1 MSRIKRVVLFQPAS
15 AGGNF
20 EYVAIPRQGLLFLS
34 GALAQWD
41 GPNVY
46 EREIWFED
54 RSGLIDPD
62 KDLEGV
68 DILMVTALINE
79 APRGYQIAKL
89 AKLHHPELITIG
101 GGPQMSPLA
110 EEAFNN
116 GDFDVIVQREGED
129 IIGQLSDVLLEHRG
143 SDRDQYL
150 AKIPGIS
157 YRKDGGIVQ
166 TNRQGLVSPDFVEL
180 PDFRSIKDLNSGNP
194 MVGAVI
200 ETIRGCTESCTYC
213 QVIQQFLGYRMISRE
228 VEFKRLAQLRDLAA
242 DGLVHTSRNGTF
254 QVFISDDLH
263 APPLRAVKFRDER
276 LTRLQGWNGHTD
288 GMNMIC
294 QVRAEVGQDPELITA
309 MQNANIKMVYVGVE
323 SDNAENL
330 IAVNKRQEPGQ
341 MHKDLHYI
349 NEAGLT
355 VVAMTIIGLPFDTE
369 KSIMDLAD
377 WVTTVSKYQ
386 TVNFL
391 TPLPAT
397 SNWDSLVPLD
407 ENGELLAEGTMRP
420 YHLYTGRQFVHQD
433 KRWTMQESRD
443 LFDRYSAKLNPVDDV
458 YRRVFRILRTYKL
471 RLAATSRDLSDT
483 LASKLSEATEA
494 LKNWSDAASLTGL
507 EFGENITERVSELA
521 DQIRAVSQPLAN
533 ARKEAADAIGS
544 QVNDLS
550 ESMKLLTGPTGNREL
565 ALDISGRIT
574 ELAEL
579 IDSTVTVSTKGGARA

>member
-1 MSRIKRVVLFQPAS
+1 
-15 AGGNF
+15 
-20 EYVAIPRQGLLFLS
+20 
-34 GALAQWD
+34 
-41 GPNVY
+41 
-46 EREIWFED
+46 
-54 RSGLIDPD
+54 
-62 KDLEGV
+62 
-68 DILMVTALINE
+68 
-79 APRGYQIAKL
+79 
-89 AKLHHPELITIG
+89 
-101 GGPQMSPLA
+101 
-110 EEAFNN
+110 
-116 GDFDVIVQREGED
+116 
-129 IIGQLSDVLLEHRG
+129 
-143 SDRDQYL
+143 
-150 AKIPGIS
+150 
-157 YRKDGGIVQ
+157 
-166 TNRQGLVSPDFVEL
+166 
-180 PDFRSIKDLNSGNP
+180 
-194 MVGAVI
+194 
-200 ETIRGCTESCTYC
+200 
-213 QVIQQFLGYRMISRE
+213 
-228 VEFKRLAQLRDLAA
+228 
-242 DGLVHTSRNGTF
+242 
-254 QVFISDDLH
+254 
-263 APPLRAVKFRDER
+263 
-276 LTRLQGWNGHTD
+276 
-288 GMNMIC
+288 
-294 QVRAEVGQDPELITA
+294 
-309 MQNANIKMVYVGVE
+309 
-323 SDNAENL
+323 
-330 IAVNKRQEPGQ
+330 

-507 EFGENITERVSELA
+507 EFGENITERVSELT